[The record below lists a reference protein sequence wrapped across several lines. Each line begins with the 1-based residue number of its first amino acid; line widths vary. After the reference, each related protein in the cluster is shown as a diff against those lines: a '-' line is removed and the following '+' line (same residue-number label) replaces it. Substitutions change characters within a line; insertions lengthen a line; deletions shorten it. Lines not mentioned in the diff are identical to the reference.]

1 MVRACVQE
9 QKSFN
14 FYDWWLRHAA
24 YYHAWCLRH
33 ADAADAAWSICSVA
47 LCGLSVLVSV
57 RQLHH
62 DRARLRAMSKA
73 TTGLQWLMV
82 TSTSAMGGQT
92 ATLDHDGTHYLVL
105 R

>member
-1 MVRACVQE
+1 MIGG
-9 QKSFN
+9 
-14 FYDWWLRHAA
+14 YDTLPTIVLGA
-24 YYHAWCLRH
+24 YDTRN
-33 ADAADAAWSICSVA
+33 AADAACSMCSVA

-92 ATLDHDGTHYLVL
+92 ATLDHDGTH
-105 R
+105 